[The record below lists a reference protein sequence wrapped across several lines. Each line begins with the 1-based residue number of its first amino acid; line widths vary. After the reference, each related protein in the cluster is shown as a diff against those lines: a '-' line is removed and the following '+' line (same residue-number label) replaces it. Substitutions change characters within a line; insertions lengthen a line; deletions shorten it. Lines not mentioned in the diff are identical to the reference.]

1 MSVNEVMVGVDP
13 IAAAEQRGRDETQ
26 PRREFCFTCPSCG
39 NPFVD
44 TVEPSVDI
52 HSGATYKCAD
62 CGGSVVFTA
71 ETTEQYVK
79 REQAEAKLAEAEAD
93 RRLGETV
100 RARRDEIATF
110 KTPVGRKTLT
120 TIERLAD
127 DLLAAIDAQAA
138 KETAVS
144 VVCECAH
151 PDQDHAT
158 PNGHC
163 RWCVCQ
169 KFRPSAAVEASIL
182 DAQTAMETA

>member
-79 REQAEAKLAEAEAD
+79 REQAKAKLA
-93 RRLGETV
+93 GV
-100 RARRDEIATF
+100 RALV
-110 KTPVGRKTLT
+110 P
-120 TIERLAD
+120 
-127 DLLAAIDAQAA
+127 DLLAVGLDSRRNNAAFAKLLALLGAA
-138 KETAVS
+138 KETA
-144 VVCECAH
+144 
-151 PDQDHAT
+151 
-158 PNGHC
+158 
-163 RWCVCQ
+163 
-169 KFRPSAAVEASIL
+169 
-182 DAQTAMETA
+182 